1 MSAGGEAEAA
11 RGRLLDWLAETGLR
25 WGLPPDACRVHGH
38 LYLTAEPVTAAD
50 LAASTGLAE
59 GAVREA
65 LAWLSPQDLVREVPP
80 DRWATSA
87 DPWEVVT
94 RALESRRAREL
105 APALDLLRA
114 SRRETAADP
123 VMTRQVQRL
132 LDLVEDI
139 AAIDAQARRLSP
151 ATLRTLLGAG
161 GRVARLFGGR
171 RR

>member
-1 MSAGGEAEAA
+1 MGTGDNAEAA
-11 RGRLLDWLAETGLR
+11 RRRLLDWLADTGLR
-25 WGLPPDACRVHGH
+25 WGLPAEACRVHGH
-38 LYLTAEPVTAAD
+38 LYLTAAPASAVELAD
-50 LAASTGLAE
+50 AIGLPEADV
-59 GAVREA
+59 AEA
-65 LAWLSPQDLVREVPP
+65 LAWLAPQRLVSEAGG
-80 DRWATSA
+80 RWSTGA

-105 APALDLLRA
+105 APAIELLRD
-114 SRRETAADP
+114 SRRDAAGDAI
-123 VMTRQVQRL
+123 MSRQVQRL

-161 GRVARLFGGR
+161 GRMARLLGGR